1 MHKNTCA
8 PVPIREAKQKQEQLT
23 WMGSQLYRRF
33 HEGEISREVFLEEK
47 SKIEKELEQW
57 NRRETDFRRQ
67 EEMTEQEAEKRKQ
80 SISELLTGG
89 ADMDLLWGNC
99 LGKSPSVSIFLL
111 ALKPL

>member
-1 MHKNTCA
+1 
-8 PVPIREAKQKQEQLT
+8 
-23 WMGSQLYRRF
+23 MGSQLYRRF

-89 ADMDLLWGNC
+89 ADMEPDRQMAECLIQKINVYPKGRIEILWNYRKNELL
-99 LGKSPSVSIFLL
+99 KRMTE
-111 ALKPL
+111 